1 MSKTCRL
8 SAFGFA
14 AAAMIV
20 TIGSHAQV
28 GDPATLIKEKLTS
41 DFKLSKASAAHDD
54 VVTAGDVIVLH
65 KDGLMMCSS
74 ASSYAYSN
82 TYQNGILS
90 SNQKNRAKD
99 AASSFLKGHMPFGGG
114 GSATDAANN
123 GCATRKF
130 VSGEKFFVYDIKNQK
145 DGIVVDTI
153 SDPYNDVRYYG
164 EIKFMFPHNAVPPVD
179 DFVKTV
185 HEVITV
191 QPSDDD
197 KGGKEQAKEAPA
209 AAPAAAA
216 PEPAAPLSAIAPPPP
231 PADAPPP
238 TVEVGQTKDQVV
250 AGFGQPT
257 RILKPSAIKEIYVY
271 KDMKVTFIKGK
282 VSNIE

>member
-8 SAFGFA
+8 SALGIVA
-14 AAAMIV
+14 AAAIV
-20 TIGSHAQV
+20 SMGLHAQA

-41 DFKLSKASAAHDD
+41 DYKLSKASAAHDD
-54 VVTAGDVIVLH
+54 VVTAGDVVVLH

-74 ASSYAYSN
+74 ASSYAFSN
-82 TYQNGILS
+82 TYQNGVLS
-90 SNQKNRAKD
+90 ATQKNRAKD
-99 AASSFLKGHMPFGGG
+99 AASSFLKGKLPFGGG

-123 GCATRKF
+123 GCTSRKF
-130 VSGEKFFVYDIKNQK
+130 VAGEKFFVYDIHLTK
-145 DGIVVDTI
+145 DGVVVMTI

-164 EIKFMFPHNAVPPVD
+164 ELKFLFPKGSVPPVP
-179 DFVKTV
+179 DFEKEVE
-185 HEVITV
+185 EVITV

-209 AAPAAAA
+209 AAPAAA
-216 PEPAAPLSAIAPPPP
+216 PEPAAPLTAIAPPPP

-238 TVEVGQTKDQVV
+238 TVEVGETKDQVV

-282 VSNIE
+282 VSTIE